1 MNWELIE
8 SDAALEAVLEGLQSC
23 TAVAV
28 DTEFMRTNTFYPK
41 VALLQLC
48 YGDTAWLIDPL
59 TIKDTSSIARF
70 LTDERIVKVLHSASE
85 DLEVFQH
92 WLGVLPSPLFDTQR
106 AAGLLNRGFGLG
118 YRAIVQSLCDVDLPK
133 GETRSD
139 WLQRPLTQSQ
149 CEYAAQDVVY
159 LLRVY
164 NLLKEE
170 SLAQD
175 KYDWVL
181 ADGADARVNL
191 ASIAADYYKKIKT
204 AWKLDSR
211 QLGILS
217 AVSHW
222 REATARSKDKPR
234 SWIIDDKAC
243 LALAQLDPRD
253 STQLQQIDLPS
264 PARRRYGDALLEA
277 LEKQREMAPA
287 FLPEALP
294 EPLTPQQR
302 NGVKQLK
309 SRARSIADELKL
321 APEILLQAKDYELLL
336 RQGAGQT
343 VEEPVHWRGW
353 RRDLVIE
360 PLKQLV
366 RDTLI

>member
-1 MNWELIE
+1 M
-8 SDAALEAVLEGLQSC
+8 
-23 TAVAV
+23 
-28 DTEFMRTNTFYPK
+28 
-41 VALLQLC
+41 
-48 YGDTAWLIDPL
+48 
-59 TIKDTSSIARF
+59 
-70 LTDERIVKVLHSASE
+70 
-85 DLEVFQH
+85 
-92 WLGVLPSPLFDTQR
+92 
-106 AAGLLNRGFGLG
+106 
-118 YRAIVQSLCDVDLPK
+118 QSLCDVDLPK

-366 RDTLI
+366 RDMLI